1 MDAEAVF
8 GGFFT
13 AMKQDKEQNL
23 MRTGMVCMQVIT
35 FCSERRELERYSP
48 ELWEF
53 LGYESAQEFQAVT
66 ADELM
71 AVVHEEDCA
80 RICGELDRQ
89 LEETDS
95 YQLEYRVCGRAG
107 QVFWVL
113 ECGRRY
119 EGADGNLRCSGMIT
133 DITELREVRARL
145 LYQVSYDALTGIYNK
160 RAFYRQAAYYLKA
173 HQDIDFEIMRVDVE
187 RFKVINDLFGEKTGD
202 RLLKYIANFF
212 RNVNLPCSA
221 YGRIHSDNFALF
233 YPAGQ
238 DNRQRFITSLQTMAA
253 SFSLDYRIVLCFGA
267 YRITDRTLRVST
279 MCDRAGMALNK
290 AKTDALLVCGE
301 YDEDMRQDIVN
312 EQEIV
317 NGMEEA
323 LEREEFVLYLQPK
336 YELTTEKIVGAE
348 ALVRWIH
355 PVRGFVPPSEFI
367 PVFEQNG
374 FIFKLDKYVWEK
386 TCAILRA
393 SLDEGRKPMP
403 ISVNVS
409 RIDLNNASIVRIFER
424 LIRKYDLPAQLLELE
439 FTESAYMDNP
449 QQIIEIAR
457 ELQALGF
464 KILMD
469 DFGSGYSSLN
479 MLKDMP
485 VDILKI
491 DLKFLDSK
499 DKSGRGGNI
508 LNSVVRMAKWLH
520 IPVIAEGVET
530 RQQSVFLRTIGC
542 NYVQGYYYSRPVP
555 LEKYKELVLHNDYHP
570 DTSLLHLDAVD
581 TDELLN
587 PNAQLNLLFN
597 SVTGGLGLY
606 ELNERGLELLRA
618 NDGYFE
624 MFGRERGKVYDD
636 EKPLIDWVYEEDRS
650 AFMGAIRGT
659 TEFGKITQCR
669 LRRWSEDGRLLWLH
683 ARVSLVSKEERRQ
696 LLYLALED
704 VTELQKKTQEM
715 QSLFDHIPG
724 GVGIYELDGEVLRTR
739 LFSRWLYEINGIDAR
754 EFMTKNQGDLRAVL
768 PEATLNF
775 LKREIV
781 RAYEEKHTVRLTYPF
796 RAADGRLLHIQ
807 AEFNTLKEGRLFL
820 CYAFLQDITAFVELK
835 EGK

>member
-1 MDAEAVF
+1 
-8 GGFFT
+8 
-13 AMKQDKEQNL
+13 
-23 MRTGMVCMQVIT
+23 MRTGMACMQVIA
-35 FCSERRELERYSP
+35 FCSEHRELELYSP
-48 ELWEF
+48 ELWKL
-53 LGYESAQEFQAVT
+53 LGYTNAQEFQSVT
-66 ADELM
+66 GDELT
-71 AVVHEEDCA
+71 AVVHEDDRA
-80 RICGELDRQ
+80 RIRTELEQ
-89 LEETDS
+89 QFAEEAS
-95 YQLEYRVCGRAG
+95 YQLEYRVCGKEG

-119 EGADGNLRCSGMIT
+119 EGADGKLRCGAMLT
-133 DITELREVRARL
+133 DITELREVRAQL

-160 RAFYRQAAYYLKA
+160 RAFYRQAAEYLKL
-173 HQDIDFEIMRVDVE
+173 HEDVDFEIMRVDVE
-187 RFKVINDLFGEKTGD
+187 RFKIINDLFGEKTGD
-202 RLLKYIANFF
+202 RLLKYIARFF
-212 RNVNLPCSA
+212 RNVNLPCSV
-221 YGRIHSDNFALF
+221 YGRIHSDNFAIF

-253 SFSLDYRIVLCFGA
+253 SFSLDYRIVLCFGV
-267 YRITDRTLRVST
+267 YRISDRALPVSA

-301 YDEDMRQDIVN
+301 YDEDMRQNIVN

-317 NGMEEA
+317 NDMEEA
-323 LEREEFVLYLQPK
+323 LEHEEFVLYLQPK

-348 ALVRWIH
+348 VLVRWIH
-355 PVRGFVPPSEFI
+355 PTRGFVPPSEFI

-386 TCAILRA
+386 ACMILRA
-393 SLDEGRKPMP
+393 SLDEGRKPLP

-409 RIDLNNASIVRIFER
+409 RVDLNNASIVGIFEQ
-424 LIRKYDLPAQLLELE
+424 LVRKYDLPANLLELE

-457 ELQALGF
+457 GLQALGF

-499 DKSGRGGNI
+499 DKSDRGGNI

-624 MFGRERGKVYDD
+624 MFGRERDRSYDE
-636 EKPLIDWVYEEDRS
+636 EKPLIDWVFAEDRA
-650 AFMGAIRGT
+650 AFMDAIRGT
-659 TEFGKITQCR
+659 TEFGEITQCR

-724 GVGIYELDGEVLRTR
+724 GVGIYELDGDVLRTR
-739 LFSRWLYEINGIDAR
+739 LFSRWLYEIDGIDAKT
-754 EFMTKNQGDLRAVL
+754 FMEEDKGNLRAVL
-768 PEATLNF
+768 PETTLDF

-781 RAYEEKHTVRLTYPF
+781 RAYEEQCTVRLTYPF
-796 RAADGRLLHIQ
+796 QAADGRRLRIQ
-807 AEFNTLKEGRLFL
+807 AEFNTMKEGSIYL
-820 CYAFLQDITAFVELK
+820 CYAFLQDITEFVEAK
-835 EGK
+835 NEEK